1 MSLILIPVITVDGPS
16 GVGKGAVSQLVA
28 AELGWNLLDSGVV
41 YRLLALAARNHQI
54 NLENV
59 QSLQVLAKNMDVQF
73 LVQEK
78 GLVSLIVAEGED
90 VTDTIRDEEIS
101 QIASKIAAYPEVR
114 QALMDR
120 QRAFKELPGLV
131 ADGRDMGTVV
141 FPEAVLKIFLT
152 ASVEERAQRRYK
164 QLNEKGMSVNLLH
177 LQKEIASR
185 DERDSKRA
193 VSPLVPASDAIVI
206 DTTKLTLAQVFERV
220 MEEVQIRIP

>member
-164 QLNEKGMSVNLLH
+164 QLKEKGMSVNLLH